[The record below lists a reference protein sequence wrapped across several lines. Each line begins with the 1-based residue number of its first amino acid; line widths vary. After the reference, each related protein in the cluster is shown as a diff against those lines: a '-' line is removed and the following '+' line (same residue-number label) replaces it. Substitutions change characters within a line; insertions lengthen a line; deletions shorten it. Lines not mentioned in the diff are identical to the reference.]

1 MRIKA
6 IAFTV
11 LLAVLFIIP
20 QFAIAS
26 DPPKGFRNFKW
37 GDRPSAGIKK
47 FSGPTDGIT
56 MYVPLHGKKLDP
68 LFDLPVAEEA
78 YYFSKAGFYSSDA
91 WLDGKDNFYKM
102 KTALIKAF
110 GQPTFSNDRSK
121 IYKWKWPKNKIEIH
135 LYYQPKFSRTTV
147 AFSNNRI

>member
-20 QFAIAS
+20 QVAIAS

-47 FSGPTDGIT
+47 FSGPTDGVT

-78 YYFSKAGFYSSDA
+78 SLFLKSRILSVAHA
-91 WLDGKDNFYKM
+91 WLDLVRD
-102 KTALIKAF
+102 
-110 GQPTFSNDRSK
+110 
-121 IYKWKWPKNKIEIH
+121 
-135 LYYQPKFSRTTV
+135 
-147 AFSNNRI
+147 